1 MDMNTKT
8 MHISL
13 PESLIE
19 SAKTQAQEGKFSNVS
34 DYVRSLIR
42 EDLRRR
48 EEQKLEQMLLE
59 GVRSERGMEVG
70 SKEWK
75 EFRKRLVAQAKKEGK
90 DKGAWENGGYYSGG
104 KQKKMLTKFW
114 FYIAQDNPQATEE
127 FLSAIEEASNILSTT
142 SEIGSRRYLYYPEL
156 QGLRFYPLKKFEKYL
171 VFYRTVTDEEIV
183 EIVRIVHGARDL
195 PRLFGGK
202 ESWLHTFLFVRT
214 PGVQK

>member
-90 DKGAWENGGYYSGG
+90 DKGA
-104 KQKKMLTKFW
+104 
-114 FYIAQDNPQATEE
+114 
-127 FLSAIEEASNILSTT
+127 
-142 SEIGSRRYLYYPEL
+142 
-156 QGLRFYPLKKFEKYL
+156 
-171 VFYRTVTDEEIV
+171 
-183 EIVRIVHGARDL
+183 
-195 PRLFGGK
+195 
-202 ESWLHTFLFVRT
+202 
-214 PGVQK
+214 

>member
-19 SAKTQAQEGKFSNVS
+19 SAKAQADEGKFSNLS

-59 GVRSERGMEVG
+59 GIRSERGMEIG

-75 EFRKRLVAQAKKEGK
+75 EFRKRLV
-90 DKGAWENGGYYSGG
+90 
-104 KQKKMLTKFW
+104 
-114 FYIAQDNPQATEE
+114 EE
-127 FLSAIEEASNILSTT
+127 
-142 SEIGSRRYLYYPEL
+142 R
-156 QGLRFYPLKKFEKYL
+156 Q
-171 VFYRTVTDEEIV
+171 
-183 EIVRIVHGARDL
+183 
-195 PRLFGGK
+195 K
-202 ESWLHTFLFVRT
+202 ESKNT
-214 PGVQK
+214 GA